1 MSSSRLIQM
10 LFSANNIVSLL
21 MNLQGLSLQTFT
33 MVAIVP
39 TQIHN
44 IHIQTEQLI

>member
-1 MSSSRLIQM
+1 
-10 LFSANNIVSLL
+10 

-44 IHIQTEQLI
+44 IHIQTEQLILIAYLFFNY